1 MELPT
6 QGEGG
11 GHSPQEK
18 VKHPPLQALGFLQCS
33 PMMDA
38 TLCWISASTYTA
50 FFGKGFTLLHCIA
63 RSLGMFTWSMERSV
77 ANYHRNP

>member
-1 MELPT
+1 VELPT

-11 GHSPQEK
+11 GPSPQEK
-18 VKHPPLQALGFLQCS
+18 VKHLPLQALGFLKCS

-38 TLCWISASTYTA
+38 TLRWISASTYIA
-50 FFGKGFTLLHCIA
+50 FLGKGFTLLQRIA

-77 ANYHRNP
+77 ANRNP